1 MAYDAGERN
10 GLSIGR
16 FSGVLVTATRQI
28 VARLGSNLG
37 GASAHN
43 RRVVLDALRT
53 NGALSRADLARS
65 TRLTRQTT
73 SNIID
78 ELEAAGLVEAE
89 AAVKLKR
96 GQPAVPYRLVSTGA
110 FAIGLHID
118 KRYLRAVAVDLLC
131 RPLVKIGAEL
141 PDEGPFKGMPVALD
155 LIARVRRELTRLH
168 PEAEQRTVGLGVAMP
183 GPFGVKRAQQHQG
196 EAAQWHSFPLERAL
210 KEATGLSVRAF
221 NDAAA
226 ATLAEKLG
234 GGVAHGIE
242 NFVYIFLAHGIG
254 AGVVLKGELFEG
266 PRGNVGEIGEMIL
279 SLAGGNRSLEQD
291 ASLAS
296 LAAFL
301 DAPGGSSPETF
312 GLIERAIE
320 TNDPRISTWIER
332 VAPSLRQAVQII
344 ESTLDPDTIVFGGEL
359 PKALLSQLVPGL
371 EPLLTSVADHAERT
385 LPRLLIGEA
394 DRWSVALGAA
404 TEPISREFDPRLAAL
419 LKAG

>member
-1 MAYDAGERN
+1 V
-10 GLSIGR
+10 SP
-16 FSGVLVTATRQI
+16 TRQI
-28 VARLGSNLG
+28 VSRAGSNLG

-43 RRVVLDALRT
+43 RRVILDALRT

-65 TRLTRQTT
+65 TLLTRQTT

-78 ELEAAGLVEAE
+78 ELEAAGLVKAE

-131 RPLVKIGAEL
+131 RPLVKMGAEL
-141 PDEGPFKGMPVALD
+141 PDEGPYKGLPIALD
-155 LIARVRRELTRLH
+155 LIARIRRELNAIH
-168 PEAEQRTVGLGVAMP
+168 PDAERRTVGLGVAMP

-196 EAAQWHSFPLERAL
+196 EAALWHSFPLAQTL
-210 KEATGLSVRAF
+210 GQATGLAVRVF

-234 GGVAHGIE
+234 GVAHGIE
-242 NFVYIFLAHGIG
+242 NFVYVFLAHGIG
-254 AGVVLKGELFEG
+254 AGVVIHGELLEG
-266 PRGNVGEIGEMIL
+266 ARGNVGEIGEMIL
-279 SLAGGNRSLEQD
+279 DAADGGGRSLEQE

-296 LAAFL
+296 LTAFL
-301 DAPGGSSPETF
+301 DAPGASSPETF

-320 TNDPRISTWIER
+320 ARDPRIDAWVAR
-332 VAPSLRQAVQII
+332 VAPRLRQAVQII
-344 ESTLDPDTIVFGGEL
+344 ESAFDPDTIVFGGEL
-359 PKALLSQLVPGL
+359 PKALLARLVAAL
-371 EPLLTSVADHAERT
+371 EPLLMSVADHADRT
-385 LPRLLIGEA
+385 LPRVTIGEA
-394 DRWSVALGAA
+394 DRWAVALGAA

-419 LKAG
+419 LKASSA

>member
-1 MAYDAGERN
+1 M
-10 GLSIGR
+10 SP
-16 FSGVLVTATRQI
+16 TRQI
-28 VARLGSNLG
+28 VSRAGSNLG

-43 RRVVLDALRT
+43 RRVILDALRT

-65 TRLTRQTT
+65 TLLTRQTT

-78 ELEAAGLVEAE
+78 ELEAAGLVKAE

-131 RPLVKIGAEL
+131 RPLVKMGAEL
-141 PDEGPFKGMPVALD
+141 PDEGPYKGLPIALD
-155 LIARVRRELTRLH
+155 LIARIRRELNAIH
-168 PEAEQRTVGLGVAMP
+168 PDAERRTVGLGVAMP

-196 EAAQWHSFPLERAL
+196 EAALWHSFPLAQTL
-210 KEATGLSVRAF
+210 GQATGLAVRVF

-234 GGVAHGIE
+234 GVAHGIE
-242 NFVYIFLAHGIG
+242 NFVYVFLAHGIG
-254 AGVVLKGELFEG
+254 AGVVVHGELLEG
-266 PRGNVGEIGEMIL
+266 ARGNVGEIGEMIL
-279 SLAGGNRSLEQD
+279 DAADGGGRSLEQE

-296 LAAFL
+296 LTAFL
-301 DAPGGSSPETF
+301 DAPGASSPETF

-320 TNDPRISTWIER
+320 ARDPRIDAWVAR
-332 VAPSLRQAVQII
+332 VAPRLRQAVQII
-344 ESTLDPDTIVFGGEL
+344 ESAFDPDTIVFGGEL
-359 PKALLSQLVPGL
+359 PKALLARLVAAL
-371 EPLLTSVADHAERT
+371 EPLLMSVADHTDRT
-385 LPRLLIGEA
+385 LPRVTIGEA
-394 DRWSVALGAA
+394 DRWAVALGAA

-419 LKAG
+419 LKASSA